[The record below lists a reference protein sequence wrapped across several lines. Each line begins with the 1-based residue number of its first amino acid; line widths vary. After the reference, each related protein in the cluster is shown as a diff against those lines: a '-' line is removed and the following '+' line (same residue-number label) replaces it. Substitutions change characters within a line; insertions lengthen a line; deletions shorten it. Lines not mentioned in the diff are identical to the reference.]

1 MPDIPVFR
9 GLNLK
14 STEYYNILFSLS
26 PSNLWCFH
34 LLHFCHLRAIAVLWC
49 CSLIG
54 NYHLSRILNSPAKF
68 IFLHGK
74 RYEVKTRG
82 KINMRLKSTFTPI
95 NSEKSRLI
103 NKLQATV
110 QMPSFDNTLKLF
122 ARSLV
127 LQTLTGQIMMSFQMN
142 IFI

>member
-1 MPDIPVFR
+1 MVR
-9 GLNLK
+9 SKKG
-14 STEYYNILFSLS
+14 
-26 PSNLWCFH
+26 
-34 LLHFCHLRAIAVLWC
+34 
-49 CSLIG
+49 G
-54 NYHLSRILNSPAKF
+54 
-68 IFLHGK
+68 G
-74 RYEVKTRG
+74 
-82 KINMRLKSTFTPI
+82 INVRLKSTFTLI

-110 QMPSFDNTLKLF
+110 QMPSFDNALQPF

>member
-1 MPDIPVFR
+1 MV
-9 GLNLK
+9 N
-14 STEYYNILFSLS
+14 
-26 PSNLWCFH
+26 
-34 LLHFCHLRAIAVLWC
+34 
-49 CSLIG
+49 
-54 NYHLSRILNSPAKF
+54 
-68 IFLHGK
+68 GK
-74 RYEVKTRG
+74 KWKQGG
-82 KINMRLKSTFTPI
+82 KINVRLKSTFTPV

>member
-1 MPDIPVFR
+1 MV
-9 GLNLK
+9 N
-14 STEYYNILFSLS
+14 
-26 PSNLWCFH
+26 
-34 LLHFCHLRAIAVLWC
+34 
-49 CSLIG
+49 G
-54 NYHLSRILNSPAKF
+54 NKWK
-68 IFLHGK
+68 HG
-74 RYEVKTRG
+74 G
-82 KINMRLKSTFTPI
+82 KINVRLKSTFTPV

-110 QMPSFDNTLKLF
+110 QMPSFDNALKLF